1 MVVSVQH
8 RQILVGVVARECRRE
23 VEEEQEEVTIV
34 CQDGQEVYTNRAL
47 LSLLSPLLRPMLSSS
62 STLFL
67 PDHSKATLL
76 ALLHLLRGEWRGEV
90 RVSREVATL
99 ATTLA
104 INMPL
109 VQAENRQ
116 QEIPVLTLDEEED
129 SSVKDIDAEID
140 AEIEAV
146 DGELE
151 TNMRKGKISTD
162 IETDSEVATAREPSG
177 ELQKSKT
184 ITNCFP
190 DYEHETV
197 VSPLEIYEEMDPKQ
211 SGEIET
217 EIVVKAKCDT
227 ENKESDEKDISESI
241 IKCINCDKVWKEGPD
256 LNKSIKNHLLAMHS
270 GEDFA
275 IYLDSGFEN
284 NKCKECKW
292 SKTGKSAQI
301 RHMFYSHGV
310 LKSEILKT
318 LAMIKSSKFK
328 KTSPKKRKADENEH
342 EYPVKRVRVLLKNVK
357 APFEYTDQQV
367 AQTETLEQNEP
378 NNSGPETETE
388 SNGSEPRS
396 SPAGCKVCEKTFQNE
411 ERLLRHYCHKHF
423 GSQLTSL
430 VQDYFDGHTCKV
442 CGLQFLQQNAI
453 NLRSHIGIDHQ
464 RLDEFIENIS
474 VHSENSA
481 QTQNINIEE
490 VSEKTSDA
498 TRNDEETTA
507 EMNLEEIQKYLLSY
521 QSNDEE
527 ESEKLLAEDGID
539 DEIMELELPTKPA
552 APFIDLVFEEDEHD
566 TKLMEIIDDTLQR
579 MDTEV

>member
-1 MVVSVQH
+1 MEEGKGREVVRMVVSAQH
-8 RQILVGVVARECRRE
+8 RQIVVGVVARECRRE

-151 TNMRKGKISTD
+151 TN
-162 IETDSEVATAREPSG
+162 
-177 ELQKSKT
+177 
-184 ITNCFP
+184 
-190 DYEHETV
+190 
-197 VSPLEIYEEMDPKQ
+197 
-211 SGEIET
+211 
-217 EIVVKAKCDT
+217 
-227 ENKESDEKDISESI
+227 
-241 IKCINCDKVWKEGPD
+241 
-256 LNKSIKNHLLAMHS
+256 
-270 GEDFA
+270 
-275 IYLDSGFEN
+275 
-284 NKCKECKW
+284 
-292 SKTGKSAQI
+292 I
-301 RHMFYSHGV
+301 RY
-310 LKSEILKT
+310 
-318 LAMIKSSKFK
+318 
-328 KTSPKKRKADENEH
+328 PKKRKADENEQ

-367 AQTETLEQNEP
+367 AQTKPLEQNEP
-378 NNSGPETETE
+378 NDSGPETETE
-388 SNGSEPRS
+388 SIGSEPRS

-423 GSQLTSL
+423 SSQLTSL
-430 VQDYFDGHTCKV
+430 VPDYFDGHTCKV

-527 ESEKLLAEDGID
+527 ETEKLLAEDDID